1 MEWHDPTISCNRAL
15 QGIGGCEDER
25 VQHADH
31 VGMRIVA
38 GGGRVDELYPAQAQQ
53 RTRQLPWG
61 RASQAGAA
69 AGGSPHRI
77 SQLVSAFEACS
88 RPTQQCNRAL
98 SSASRN
104 KPALRRAA
112 ELAQPNGLDCS
123 SRTCAPSVP
132 HHHLSGIC
140 SSRLCRDRP
149 GPLRRRPCAQHRLR
163 THTAMLFERRIY
175 SRSIAPLI
183 TKYYHNYIRLQDTHC
198 VLLSL
203 RDTGIS
209 GKYTKPRFKLLPHTC
224 FRVFGAC

>member
-1 MEWHDPTISCNRAL
+1 MEWHDPKISCNRAL

-25 VQHADH
+25 GQHADH

-69 AGGSPHRI
+69 AGGSSHRI
-77 SQLVSAFEACS
+77 SQLGSAFEACS

-163 THTAMLFERRIY
+163 RHTAMLFERWVY
-175 SRSIAPLI
+175 SRSIAPL
-183 TKYYHNYIRLQDTHC
+183 TSR
-198 VLLSL
+198 
-203 RDTGIS
+203 
-209 GKYTKPRFKLLPHTC
+209 P
-224 FRVFGAC
+224 

>member
-77 SQLVSAFEACS
+77 SQLGSAFEACS

-112 ELAQPNGLDCS
+112 ELAEIGGKGAFFQLYVIEPFFEISKSQMKSQSVSHYHTPSRELMAHTLTLLTRVRVRRVCACS
-123 SRTCAPSVP
+123 PQVRWS
-132 HHHLSGIC
+132 
-140 SSRLCRDRP
+140 
-149 GPLRRRPCAQHRLR
+149 
-163 THTAMLFERRIY
+163 
-175 SRSIAPLI
+175 
-183 TKYYHNYIRLQDTHC
+183 K
-198 VLLSL
+198 
-203 RDTGIS
+203 
-209 GKYTKPRFKLLPHTC
+209 
-224 FRVFGAC
+224 

>member
-112 ELAQPNGLDCS
+112 KLAQPNGLDCS

-163 THTAMLFERRIY
+163 RHTAMLFERRVY
-175 SRSIAPLI
+175 SRSIAPLNVSPVI
-183 TKYYHNYIRLQDTHC
+183 SCCKPSRLYHCGVRPLYR
-198 VLLSL
+198 SL
-203 RDTGIS
+203 T
-209 GKYTKPRFKLLPHTC
+209 
-224 FRVFGAC
+224 

>member
-1 MEWHDPTISCNRAL
+1 MEWHDPKISCNRAL
-15 QGIGGCEDER
+15 QGIGGCGDER

-163 THTAMLFERRIY
+163 RHTAMLFERNLQSVHSPPY
-175 SRSIAPLI
+175 KLI
-183 TKYYHNYIRLQDTHC
+183 L
-198 VLLSL
+198 
-203 RDTGIS
+203 
-209 GKYTKPRFKLLPHTC
+209 
-224 FRVFGAC
+224 

>member
-1 MEWHDPTISCNRAL
+1 MEWHDPKISCNRAL
-15 QGIGGCEDER
+15 QGIGGCGDER

-77 SQLVSAFEACS
+77 SQLGSAFEACS

-149 GPLRRRPCAQHRLR
+149 GPLRRRPRAQDRLR
-163 THTAMLFERRIY
+163 RHAAIAFERRVY
-175 SRSIAPLI
+175 SRSIAPLSGSA
-183 TKYYHNYIRLQDTHC
+183 KLKKHRAPGRRRAAAYFDP
-198 VLLSL
+198 LLL
-203 RDTGIS
+203 
-209 GKYTKPRFKLLPHTC
+209 Y
-224 FRVFGAC
+224 